1 MSRPNFGPG
10 HGNGGAAMASE
21 RRRGPKPKPPQ
32 PTPLKGRPQP
42 PAGLDA
48 EAAKHW
54 DDTVAAAESA
64 GMLSLLDRDALTAYI
79 HIWITYRQARKMI
92 DRPRAQGGGCVV
104 DTDRGPRRSE
114 WYRVMLDA
122 RRDMVRYLDR
132 FGLTPLG
139 RSKLKIE
146 PDDSAGE
153 GKWAGFGF
161 VAGD

>member
-1 MSRPNFGPG
+1 MTG
-10 HGNGGAAMASE
+10 E
-21 RRRGPKPKPPQ
+21 RKRGPKPKPAR
-32 PTPLKGRPQP
+32 PTPLKGRPEP
-42 PAGLDA
+42 PVGLDA
-48 EAAKHW
+48 LAAKHW
-54 DDTVAAAESA
+54 DDTVAAAERA

-114 WYRVMLDA
+114 WYQVMLDA

-139 RSKLKIE
+139 RSKLKME
-146 PDDSAGE
+146 AADPDPD
-153 GKWAGFGF
+153 GKWAAFE
-161 VAGD
+161 VLAGD